1 MNTTFTYTTR
11 IKIAV
16 LHHLHQF
23 NESVHTNAMEAFYTA
38 DRQLPN
44 FFFKL
49 SFPHYIKNA
58 SIGAALYKRLHVLLH
73 KSILS

>member
-23 NESVHTNAMEAFYTA
+23 NESVHTNAMEASYTA

-44 FFFKL
+44 
-49 SFPHYIKNA
+49 
-58 SIGAALYKRLHVLLH
+58 LYDVRGKFNSHINLYDTKD